1 MERAEASLDA
11 PSRATLAEIVDG
23 FIATHAGAPDFTE
36 NERAHLRRIDAEPF
50 TPADSEAVADLFAR
64 RG

>member
-1 MERAEASLDA
+1 MERADASFDA

-23 FIATHAGAPDFTE
+23 FIATHACVPDFTE
-36 NERAHLRRIDAEPF
+36 DERAHLRRINAEMF
-50 TPADSEAVADLFAR
+50 VPAESEAVAARFAR